1 MPTLLGTLQRHT
13 QSIMLVLFQVAREKA
28 VMNELEKI
36 QIIQQLN
43 KLDLQELQAYI
54 SVCETVI
61 IKKIAVQLYNSKVK
75 AKRTLE
81 TNQKLQYYKSLISKC
96 Y

>member
-1 MPTLLGTLQRHT
+1 
-13 QSIMLVLFQVAREKA
+13 MLVLFQVAREKA